1 MATDISS
8 ASDDHTGGP
17 AKDAGSPSPHADSA
31 APQAE
36 QDSTATP
43 GGMMRSS
50 MVMAVGTMVSR
61 VTGFFRTVVLA
72 AALGT
77 QLLGDAYNVANTIPF
92 IINDLLIGGLMASV
106 IVPFLV
112 RRRKRDADGGKATE
126 DRLFTSAVLV
136 LLVVTVAA
144 ILLARPLIQLYASD
158 FLPAQAEVSVYLA
171 RFLLAR
177 CSSSG

>member
-61 VTGFFRTVVLA
+61 VTGVLP
-72 AALGT
+72 
-77 QLLGDAYNVANTIPF
+77 Y
-92 IINDLLIGGLMASV
+92 
-106 IVPFLV
+106 
-112 RRRKRDADGGKATE
+112 RR
-126 DRLFTSAVLV
+126 
-136 LLVVTVAA
+136 
-144 ILLARPLIQLYASD
+144 
-158 FLPAQAEVSVYLA
+158 
-171 RFLLAR
+171 AR
-177 CSSSG
+177 CSAGHTAAR